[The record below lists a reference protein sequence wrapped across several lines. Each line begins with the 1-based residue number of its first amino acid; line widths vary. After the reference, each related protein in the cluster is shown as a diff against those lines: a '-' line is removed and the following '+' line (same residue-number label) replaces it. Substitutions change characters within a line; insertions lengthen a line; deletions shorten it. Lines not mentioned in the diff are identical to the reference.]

1 MAYSSFQRLFAYV
14 SWILGAE
21 YSLPTIKYA
30 KLPNGDLES
39 KVSIAA
45 QMKENGFL
53 SQKSLVKFV
62 NNFDDAEYDEEKK
75 QIDKELTDE
84 FAIQGKLPEGDEDL

>member
-1 MAYSSFQRLFAYV
+1 
-14 SWILGAE
+14 
-21 YSLPTIKYA
+21 
-30 KLPNGDLES
+30 
-39 KVSIAA
+39 
-45 QMKENGFL
+45 MKENGFL

-84 FAIQGKLPEGDEDL
+84 FAIQGKLPEEDEDL